1 MLSLSDDAIIS
12 LLYNNIEDCYMRRHT
27 PIGLKILTAGVMLFG
42 LTAQQAMSHEC
53 IPASNSA
60 ADIFV
65 YNSCKSDLLTG
76 VSGHGK
82 ADGEAQN
89 KAEDEAKI
97 DALEQENIYLKAQ
110 LKELKARL
118 LQIIGQY

>member
-1 MLSLSDDAIIS
+1 MT
-12 LLYNNIEDCYMRRHT
+12 RHT
-27 PIGLKILTAGVMLFG
+27 RIRLKMMTIFVMLFW
-42 LTAQQAMSHEC
+42 LSAQQAMSHEC

-82 ADGEAQN
+82 ADSQ
-89 KAEDEAKI
+89 AENTAKI
-97 DALEQENIYLKAQ
+97 EALEQENIYLKAQ

>member
-1 MLSLSDDAIIS
+1 MT
-12 LLYNNIEDCYMRRHT
+12 RHT
-27 PIGLKILTAGVMLFG
+27 RIRLKMMTIFVMLFW
-42 LTAQQAMSHEC
+42 LSAQQAMSHEC

-82 ADGEAQN
+82 ADSQADGQ
-89 KAEDEAKI
+89 AENTAKI
-97 DALEQENIYLKAQ
+97 EALEQENIYLKAQ